1 MMTLFPRAFG
11 ALVILVTLSAGADDG
26 MWMPQQIPAL
36 GEDLKKLG
44 LQIDPNQFADLTAF
58 PLGAIVAI
66 NGCSASFVSPD
77 GLLATNHH
85 CVAGALQFNSTP
97 EKNLLKHGFL
107 ARERGEEIQAS
118 PDARVFVTTAIEDVT
133 KQILAPFPAKTS
145 DADRTRII
153 RRRRREMINQ
163 CEKPGNLRCQVASFF
178 EGGQYQKI
186 TQMEIR
192 DVRLVYAPALGVG
205 NFGDEVDN
213 WMWPRHTGD
222 FGFYRAYVGKDG
234 KPADFSADN
243 VPYQPKHHFKISTR
257 DLDPG
262 DLVMVSGFPGTTSR
276 HATASEV
283 EAEQQYDL
291 PTSVRYRTML
301 TRLLQERGKDD
312 EKIAL
317 ANASRIASLEN
328 YLKKHIGTLEAYK
341 RGSFVTEKQAQ
352 EKRQRRALDPTL
364 GAAYDT
370 ANAELQK
377 ILTGKWATR
386 ERDTVF
392 GWLYS
397 ASPMLTQANSLYRLS
412 VEKTKDDLDRSEN
425 YTDRNRKRLQQTIAR
440 NRRSIEPGSDRAG
453 LRLFLLEATKL
464 PAGQRI
470 PPIDAALAA
479 TGQGTP
485 ETQVD
490 ALLDRLYASTKIGD
504 KASEETMFGETTA
517 QLSARND
524 SMIAFAAS
532 LRPFSDQIEQ
542 EEATRDGAM
551 SRLRPV
557 LLDALR
563 VANAGRLYPDANST
577 LRVGFGQVKG
587 YAPRDAVWY
596 EPQTDVRGVLE
607 KDTGEEP
614 FNSPQRL
621 LERARKHEFGTYAD
635 DDLKSMPV
643 AYISTNVVTNGSSG
657 SVTMNAWGE
666 LCGLAY
672 DSNWEGVGSDY
683 MVEEDITRTIH
694 VDSRYILW
702 VMDAIDGAHNLLREM
717 GITPQ
722 FAQ

>member
-1 MMTLFPRAFG
+1 MKWMTRAFG
-11 ALVILVTLSAGADDG
+11 ALMILATFTAAADDG

-66 NGCSASFVSPD
+66 NGCSASFVSPE

-97 EKNLLKHGFL
+97 EKNLLKNGFL

-133 KQILAPFPAKTS
+133 KQILAAFPAGTS
-145 DADRTRII
+145 DSDRTRII

-163 CEKPGNLRCQVASFF
+163 CEKPGSLRCQVASFF

-192 DVRLVYAPALGVG
+192 DVRLVYAPALGIG
-205 NFGDEVDN
+205 NFGDEIDN

-243 VPYQPKHHFKISTR
+243 VPYRPKHHFKISTR

-283 EAEQQYDL
+283 EAAQEYTL

-301 TRLLQERGKDD
+301 TNLLQERGKDD
-312 EKIAL
+312 ERIAL

-328 YLKKHIGTLEAYK
+328 YLKKHVGTLEAYK

-352 EKRQRRALDPTL
+352 EKRQRNALDATL
-364 GAAYDT
+364 GAAYDK

-377 ILTGKWATR
+377 ILAGERATR
-386 ERDTVF
+386 ERDTVV
-392 GWLYS
+392 GWFYT
-397 ASPMLTQANSLYRLS
+397 ASPMLTQANNLHRLS
-412 VEKTKDDLDRSEN
+412 IEKTKNDLDRAES

-464 PAGQRI
+464 PADQRI
-470 PPIDAALAA
+470 PPIDAALDA
-479 TGQGTP
+479 TAEGTP
-485 ETQVD
+485 EAQVET
-490 ALLDRLYASTKIGD
+490 LLDRIYAATKIGD

-517 QLSARND
+517 QIISRND
-524 SMIAFAAS
+524 SMITFAAS
-532 LRPFSDQIEQ
+532 LRPFADHVEQ
-542 EEATRDGAM
+542 EEATREGAM

-557 LLDALR
+557 MLDALR
-563 VANAGRLYPDANST
+563 VATGGRLYPDANST

-596 EPQTDVRGVLE
+596 LPQTDLRGVVE

-614 FNSPQRL
+614 FNSPKRL
-621 LERARKHEFGTYAD
+621 LERAQKGEFGTYVD
-635 DDLKSMPV
+635 EDLKSVAV

-666 LCGLAY
+666 LCGLAF
-672 DSNWEGVGSDY
+672 DSNWEGVGSDF
-683 MVEEDITRTIH
+683 MVEEEITRTIH

-717 GITPQ
+717 GIEPQ